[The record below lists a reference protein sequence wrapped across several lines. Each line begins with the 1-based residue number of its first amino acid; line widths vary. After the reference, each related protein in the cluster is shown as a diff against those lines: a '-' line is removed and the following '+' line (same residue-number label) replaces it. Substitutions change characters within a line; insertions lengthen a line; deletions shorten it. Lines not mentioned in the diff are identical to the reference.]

1 MNKVVSK
8 GKQSSRVYCI
18 DTCSI
23 LQRSRVY
30 PPDVFPDL
38 WTKIDD
44 LITQKRLISSSEVY
58 RELVD
63 LSLADDAEEWAKA
76 RKHMFMDVDPDIE
89 AYAIPIIQRYQSQFV
104 NYRTGV
110 SQGDPWVVATAQCF
124 KCVVVTEEVFSGGP
138 ARVKIPNVCADLGVE
153 CLNLLGLMRE
163 EKWQFRS

>member
-1 MNKVVSK
+1 
-8 GKQSSRVYCI
+8 
-18 DTCSI
+18 
-23 LQRSRVY
+23 
-30 PPDVFPDL
+30 
-38 WTKIDD
+38 
-44 LITQKRLISSSEVY
+44 
-58 RELVD
+58 
-63 LSLADDAEEWAKA
+63 
-76 RKHMFMDVDPDIE
+76 MFMDVDPDIE